1 MQQPRPLA
9 VAVDARSPPSP
20 RPSPVNGRG
29 RRSSRAVEGFTLLEL
44 LVVLAVFGFILAVLG
59 SGVRF
64 ASRAVQSADR
74 QRVAHDDLDP
84 VQATVRAFIGDAR
97 AIEGSSDEIKFVG
110 PMPEAL
116 GLRGSFDI
124 TLSLSDDRLV
134 ARWRPHH
141 AKDKDSDDD
150 PPGMSGEADLAH
162 GVTDLAF
169 AYYVAGTDGKVGWH
183 STAPKRSAPR
193 LVRLDVTLT
202 AGDRRHWPDLVV
214 APGIDT
220 PQGPG

>member
-1 MQQPRPLA
+1 
-9 VAVDARSPPSP
+9 VASAKLNSL
-20 RPSPVNGRG
+20 
-29 RRSSRAVEGFTLLEL
+29 RRAAKGFTLLEL

-84 VQATVRAFIGDAR
+84 VQSTIRALIGDAR
-97 AIEGSSDEIKFVG
+97 AIEGSTDEVKFVA

-124 TLSLSDDRLV
+124 SLSLSDDRLV

-141 AKDKDSDDD
+141 VKNKDSDDD
-150 PPGMSGEADLAH
+150 DPPGTRGEAELAH
-162 GVTDLAF
+162 GITDLSF
-169 AYYVAGTDGKVGWH
+169 AYYVAGSDGKIGWH

-193 LVRLDVTLT
+193 LVRIDVTLV

-220 PQGPG
+220 AQGPS

>member
-1 MQQPRPLA
+1 M
-9 VAVDARSPPSP
+9 
-20 RPSPVNGRG
+20 
-29 RRSSRAVEGFTLLEL
+29 GFTLLEL

-84 VQATVRAFIGDAR
+84 VQATIRALIGDAR

-124 TLSLSDDRLV
+124 SLMLSDDRLV
-134 ARWRPHH
+134 ARWRPHRV
-141 AKDKDSDDD
+141 KDDAARDDADDD
-150 PPGMSGEADLAH
+150 PPGTHGEAELAH
-162 GVTDLAF
+162 GITDLSF
-169 AYYVAGTDGKVGWH
+169 AYYVAGSDGKIGWH
-183 STAPKRSAPR
+183 STAPKRSGPR

-202 AGDRRHWPDLVV
+202 AGDRLRWPDLVV

-220 PQGPG
+220 AQGPS

>member
-1 MQQPRPLA
+1 M
-9 VAVDARSPPSP
+9 
-20 RPSPVNGRG
+20 
-29 RRSSRAVEGFTLLEL
+29 GFTLLEL

-84 VQATVRAFIGDAR
+84 VQAAIRALIGDAR

-124 TLSLSDDRLV
+124 SLTLSDERLV

-141 AKDKDSDDD
+141 AKGDAAKDDTAKDDADDD
-150 PPGMSGEADLAH
+150 PPGTHGEAELAH
-162 GVTDLAF
+162 GITDLSF
-169 AYYVAGTDGKVGWH
+169 AYYVAGSDGKIGWH
-183 STAPKRSAPR
+183 STAPKRSGLR
-193 LVRLDVTLT
+193 LVRVDATLI
-202 AGDRRHWPDLVV
+202 AGDHRHWPDLVV

-220 PQGPG
+220 AQGPS

>member
-1 MQQPRPLA
+1 MASAKPSPL
-9 VAVDARSPPSP
+9 DEMPSP
-20 RPSPVNGRG
+20 RPSPASGRG
-29 RRSSRAVEGFTLLEL
+29 GRWGRACKGFTLLEL

-84 VQATVRAFIGDAR
+84 VQAALRALIGDAR

-124 TLSLSDDRLV
+124 SLTLFDERLV
-134 ARWRPHH
+134 ARWRPHR
-141 AKDKDSDDD
+141 AKGKDDKDDDDD
-150 PPGMSGEADLAH
+150 PPGTHGEAELAH
-162 GVTDLAF
+162 GITDLSF
-169 AYYVAGTDGKVGWH
+169 AYYVAGSDGKIGWH
-183 STAPKRSAPR
+183 STAPKRSGPR
-193 LVRLDVTLT
+193 LVRVDVTL
-202 AGDRRHWPDLVV
+202 ASGDPRHWPDLVV

-220 PQGPG
+220 AQGSS